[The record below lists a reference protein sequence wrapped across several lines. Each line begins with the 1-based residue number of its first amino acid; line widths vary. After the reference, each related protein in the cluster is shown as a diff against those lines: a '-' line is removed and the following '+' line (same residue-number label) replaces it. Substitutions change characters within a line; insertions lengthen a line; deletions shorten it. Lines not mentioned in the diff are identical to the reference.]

1 MEYKTMK
8 LSFLV
13 TLAVSISC
21 ILASVLTAQEPQ
33 VFRYQ
38 GRILD
43 NDALVS
49 GNLDFSFKLY
59 DTPIGGTSLYEDAAT
74 ITVAD
79 GLYSTMIG
87 DDTTSGGDL
96 GDALNNPAVYLEIE
110 VGGETLT
117 PRERIVS
124 VPYAM
129 NGLPSGSVVLSAS
142 NPNAALEAKGYSLV
156 YSDVNLPEDWADALQ
171 NVLVTPFDGA
181 AAGMNTM
188 EMVTFGSFVGF
199 YSKDRATEGEETFYY
214 SQDGIFWNE
223 SDLPFYEFGEDF
235 EVLGFR
241 GGNMFDESVE
251 LNASLYMMASTA
263 TPAPGEA
270 SLLVTTTSNG
280 ADWTELSVSL
290 PVSFSD
296 ILVSQLEVF
305 ANQIWLYAYS
315 PSASS
320 PSNPS
325 GYLLLK
331 SSDGATWDEAAVPA
345 WEAPAGMLEI
355 VSTPDRLVVLAPFSG
370 GDGTYVWST
379 TDGSSWSISNAALP
393 TGEVVTPAEGPE
405 IAYANG
411 ALWLFDSRLE
421 GADIVVGLYKSTD
434 WGNSWSQVITN
445 LPSIQTSSLELI
457 SLAPSPGLLLAVGDG
472 AAIGASYISAD
483 GSDWKKVAS
492 DNLLYSPGYA
502 EDSDNLSISSTGKAW
517 LYYSEES
524 ATVAH
529 QLYSIG
535 GPLRNGRFFYYQKD

>member
-1 MEYKTMK
+1 MK

-13 TLAVSISC
+13 TLAVSTSC

-110 VGGETLT
+110 IGGETLT

-129 NGLPSGSVVLSAS
+129 NGLPSGSIVLSAS

-156 YSDVNLPEDWADALQ
+156 HSDVNSPEDWIVALEEELE
-171 NVLVTPFDGA
+171 VPFDSN
-181 AAGMNTM
+181 MYSF
-188 EMVTFGSFVGF
+188 EMLTFGSYVGF
-199 YSKDRATEGEETFYY
+199 YNEMGGATPGESSPFYY

-223 SDLPFYEFGEDF
+223 SDLPFYSSAASLE
-235 EVLGFR
+235 GF
-241 GGNMFDESVE
+241 E
-251 LNASLYMMASTA
+251 LNANLFIILPESEVGG
-263 TPAPGEA
+263 PGFQVA
-270 SLLVTTTSNG
+270 ATSNG

-296 ILVSQLEVF
+296 IRISELVVF
-305 ANQIWLYAYS
+305 ANQIWLLGYS
-315 PSASS
+315 DT
-320 PSNPS
+320 
-325 GYLLLK
+325 GGLLLK
-331 SSDGATWDEAAVPA
+331 SSDGATWDAVATPA
-345 WEAPAGMLEI
+345 WETSADGVET
-355 VSTPDRLVVLAPFSG
+355 VSTPDRLVVLASLSG
-370 GDGTYVWST
+370 GTGIYVWST
-379 TDGSSWSISNAALP
+379 TDGSSWTISNAVLP
-393 TGEVVTPAEGPE
+393 FNTPGEGPDMT
-405 IAYANG
+405 YANG
-411 ALWLFDSRLE
+411 ALWTLGTPE
-421 GADIVVGLYKSTD
+421 GETFKALYKSTD
-434 WGNSWSQVITN
+434 WGNSWSQVTTN
-445 LPSIQTSSLELI
+445 LPTTQGSNNPELMA
-457 SLAPSPGLLLAVGDG
+457 LAPSPGLLYASSYGNEGVYVSGDG
-472 AAIGASYISAD
+472 NDWSKVSSRNFFMTMIGA
-483 GSDWKKVAS
+483 GSDI
-492 DNLLYSPGYA
+492 D
-502 EDSDNLSISSTGKAW
+502 ISSTGKCW
-517 LYYSEES
+517 IYGDDL
-524 ATVAH
+524 H
-529 QLYSIG
+529 SIG

>member
-1 MEYKTMK
+1 MK

-13 TLAVSISC
+13 TLAVSTSC

-59 DTPIGGTSLYEDAAT
+59 DTPTGGTSLYEDAAT

-96 GDALNNPAVYLEIE
+96 GDALNNPAVDLEIE

-156 YSDVNLPEDWADALQ
+156 YSDVNLPEDWAVTLKEE
-171 NVLVTPFDGA
+171 LVTPFGDS
-181 AAGMNTM
+181 AAGMNSM
-188 EMVTFGSFVGF
+188 EMVTFGSYVGF
-199 YSKDRATEGEETFYY
+199 YNEMGGATPEESNPFYY

-223 SDLPFYEFGEDF
+223 SDLPFNLSSTMYGDI
-235 EVLGFR
+235 
-241 GGNMFDESVE
+241 SVE
-251 LNASLYMMASTA
+251 LNASLYVVKSNPTAGEGEPPLRVAST
-263 TPAPGEA
+263 T
-270 SLLVTTTSNG
+270 NG
-280 ADWTELSVSL
+280 ADWTELGVSL

-296 ILVSQLEVF
+296 IYVSQLEVF
-305 ANQIWLYAYS
+305 ANQIWLYAH
-315 PSASS
+315 SASS
-320 PSNPS
+320 PS

-331 SSDGATWDEAAVPA
+331 SSDGATWDEAAMPA

-355 VSTPDRLVVLAPFSG
+355 VSTPDRLVVLAPLSG
-370 GDGTYVWST
+370 GAGMGTYVWST

-393 TGEVVTPAEGPE
+393 SSNSAEGPE

-411 ALWLFDSRLE
+411 ALWLFDFYSNSPGMGE
-421 GADIVVGLYKSTD
+421 NVAGLYKSTD
-434 WGNSWSQVITN
+434 WGNSWSQVTTN
-445 LPSIQTSSLELI
+445 LPSIQTTPSLELI
-457 SLAPSPGLLLAVGDG
+457 SLAPSPGLLLAFGDG
-472 AAIGASYISAD
+472 AAGAVATYISAD
-483 GSDWKKVAS
+483 GSDWRKVSS
-492 DNLLYSPGYA
+492 DNLLYSPHPG
-502 EDSDNLSISSTGKAW
+502 DSNNLSLSSTGNAW

-524 ATVAH
+524 ATESYH
-529 QLYSIG
+529 LYSIG